1 MLHTQHA
8 LKEHYLHQLLANKT
22 KEHLPIHISYAI
34 QENHFVAIYYVP
46 YLQEPSFLNFLQ
58 KHFSKEIES
67 FYKVDAR
74 FLDDV
79 RIVVA
84 NRLQQKKQVD
94 SQSLYQ
100 QFRYV
105 CHKVVDNALLHS
117 LFLQYQVD
125 SRCSL
130 E

>member
-1 MLHTQHA
+1 M
-8 LKEHYLHQLLANKT
+8 

-34 QENHFVAIYYVP
+34 QENHFAAIYCAP

-84 NRLQQKKQVD
+84 NRLQQKKQVGA
-94 SQSLYQ
+94 QSLYQ